1 MTFVDAV
8 KTCFSK
14 YASFEGVASRSE
26 YWWWNLFYFLAV
38 IGSVFI
44 SPVLYF
50 IVLLGLL
57 LPTLAVGV
65 RRLHDIDKSGW
76 WLLVSLIPIIGLI
89 MIVWCMTPSKI
100 SSRWAQSSAVTP

>member
-1 MTFVDAV
+1 MTFFDAI
-8 KTCFSK
+8 KTCLSK
-14 YASFEGVASRSE
+14 YATFEGVASRSE
-26 YWWWNLFYFLAV
+26 YWWWTLFYFLAV
-38 IGSVFI
+38 CVGLII

-50 IVLLGLL
+50 VLMLGLL
-57 LPTLAVGV
+57 MPTLAVGV

-89 MIVWCMTPSKI
+89 MIVWSLTPSKI